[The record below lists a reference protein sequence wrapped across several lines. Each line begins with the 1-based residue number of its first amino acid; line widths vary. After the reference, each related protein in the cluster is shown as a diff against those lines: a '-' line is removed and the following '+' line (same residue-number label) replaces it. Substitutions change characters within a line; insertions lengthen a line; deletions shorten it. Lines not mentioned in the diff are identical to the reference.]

1 MRVRALDAGEREAFR
16 LGRMLAVQHMPYW
29 ARALFALSPLVAPD
43 LATFAVDARWRLYM
57 DPDLLTGPGR
67 WDTPTVAAVLLH
79 EIGHLLR
86 DHAGRAQAMP
96 APLAHTAWNYAGD
109 AEINDDLLAA
119 GVALPEGVVTPAALG
134 CADGDVAEHYYA
146 AICDESHPMHDEAT
160 AATGMD
166 DAGCGSGAG
175 CTAVAAEIGASDGDE
190 ADAPAGLAEAEAE
203 RVRTLT
209 ARDTV
214 SFGSTGRGTVPAG
227 ITRWASDALTPAPV
241 PWQTILAAAVRRSM
255 ADAAGR
261 MNYTYSRPSRRQIPG
276 IVRPAMRQ
284 PLVTVAVV
292 VDTSGSM
299 SPTELDEAVGQVRRV
314 ARTSGVAGSSVQ
326 VITCDAQATDAQ
338 RATGTGTVA
347 LTGGGGT
354 DMRVG
359 IAAAMRVR
367 PTPDVVVVLTDGF
380 TPWPEAGIGARLI
393 CGLIAAQPETVPDP
407 PAWAARVDI
416 RPQTVAA

>member
-1 MRVRALDAGEREAFR
+1 MRTRVLDAGESEAFR

-29 ARALFALSPLVAPD
+29 ARALFALSPLAAPD
-43 LATFAVDARWRLYM
+43 LGTFAVDARWRLYM
-57 DPDLLTGPGR
+57 DPALLVGPQR

-86 DHAGRAQAMP
+86 DHAARARAMP

-119 GVALPEGVVTPAALG
+119 GVALPEGVVTPATLG
-134 CADGDVAEHYYA
+134 CADGDVAETYYA
-146 AICDESHPMHDEAT
+146 AICDPSHPMSGEAR
-160 AATGMD
+160 AGTGMD

-175 CTAVAAEIGASDGDE
+175 CTAVAAEIGASDGDGE
-190 ADAPAGLAEAEAE
+190 DAPAGLAESEAE

-214 SFGSTGRGTVPAG
+214 TFGSMGRGVVPAG
-227 ITRWASDALTPAPV
+227 VARWASDTLTPALV

-284 PLVTVAVV
+284 PLVSVAVV

-299 SPTELDEAVGQVRRV
+299 SRAELDEAVGQVRRV

-326 VITCDAQATDAQ
+326 VITCDAQATEAQ
-338 RATGTGTVA
+338 RATGAGTVA

-359 IAAAMRVR
+359 IAAAMRLR
-367 PTPDVVVVLTDGF
+367 PAPDVVVVLTDGI
-380 TPWPEAGIGARLI
+380 TPWPEAGIGARLV
-393 CGLIAAQPETVPDP
+393 CGLIATDPSHVPDP
-407 PAWAARVDI
+407 PGWATRIDI
-416 RPQTVAA
+416 RPQEAA

>member
-1 MRVRALDAGEREAFR
+1 MRARALDAGEAEALR

-29 ARALFALSPLVAPD
+29 ARALFALSPLAAPD
-43 LATFAVDARWRLYM
+43 LGTFAVDARWRLYM
-57 DPDLLTGPGR
+57 DPALLVGTGR

-86 DHAGRAQAMP
+86 DHAGRARAMP

-119 GVALPEGVVTPAALG
+119 GVALPAGVVTPAALG

-146 AICDESHPMHDEAT
+146 ALVDPSHPMHDEAT
-160 AATGMD
+160 AGVGMD
-166 DAGCGSGAG
+166 DPGCGSGSG
-175 CTAVAAEIGASDGDE
+175 CTAVSAEIGASDGDGE
-190 ADAPAGLAEAEAE
+190 DAPAGLAEAEAE

-214 SFGSTGRGTVPAG
+214 TFGGSGRGTVPAG
-227 ITRWASDALTPAPV
+227 IARWASDTLTPSPV

-261 MNYTYSRPSRRQIPG
+261 MNYSYARPSRRPLPG
-276 IVRPAMRQ
+276 IVRPSMRQ
-284 PLVTVAVV
+284 PMVTVAVV

-299 SPTELDEAVGQVRRV
+299 GRTELDEAVGQVRRV
-314 ARTSGVAGSSVQ
+314 ARTSGVAGASVQ
-326 VITCDAQATDAQ
+326 VITCDAQAADAQ
-338 RATGTGTVA
+338 RVGGAGSVA

-359 IAAAMRVR
+359 IDAALRLR
-367 PTPDVVVVLTDGF
+367 PAPDVVVVLTDGY
-380 TPWPEAGIGARLI
+380 TPWPDSGIGARLV
-393 CGLIAAQPETVPDP
+393 CGLIAAEPGHVPDP
-407 PAWAARVDI
+407 PAWAVRVDI
-416 RPQTVAA
+416 RPEAAA

>member
-1 MRVRALDAGEREAFR
+1 MRVRALDVAEDEAFR
-16 LGRMLAVQHMPYW
+16 LGRMLAIQHMPYW
-29 ARALFALSPLVAPD
+29 ARALFAVTPLAAPD
-43 LATFAVDARWRLYM
+43 LATFAVDGRWRLYM
-57 DPDLLTGPGR
+57 DPALLTGQQR
-67 WDTPTVAAVLLH
+67 WGTPTVAAVLLH
-79 EIGHLLR
+79 EVGHLLR
-86 DHAGRAQAMP
+86 DHAGRAAEMP
-96 APLAHTAWNYAGD
+96 TPLAHTAWNFAGD

-119 GVALPEGVVTPAALG
+119 GVALPEGVVTPATLG

-146 AICDESHPMHDEAT
+146 AICDPSHPMHTEAT
-160 AATGMD
+160 AGTGID
-166 DAGCGSGAG
+166 EAGCGSGAG
-175 CTAVAAEIGASDGDE
+175 CTAVAAEIGASDGDGD
-190 ADAPAGLAEAEAE
+190 DAPAGLAESEAE

-214 SFGSTGRGTVPAG
+214 TFGSASRGTVPAG
-227 ITRWASDALTPAPV
+227 VTRWATDTITPAPV

-299 SPTELDEAVGQVRRV
+299 SRTELDEAVGQVRRV

-326 VITCDAQATDAQ
+326 VITCDAQATEAQ
-338 RATGTGTVA
+338 RATGAGAVA

-359 IAAAMRVR
+359 IAAAMRLR
-367 PTPDVVVVLTDGF
+367 PAPDVVVVLTDGY
-380 TPWPEAGIGARLI
+380 TPWPDAGIGARLV
-393 CGLIAAQPETVPDP
+393 CGLIAADPGQVPDP
-407 PAWAARVDI
+407 PAWATRVDI
-416 RPQTVAA
+416 RPEVAA

>member
-1 MRVRALDAGEREAFR
+1 MRTRALDAAETEAFR

-29 ARALFALSPLVAPD
+29 ARALFALSPLAATD

-57 DPDLLTGPGR
+57 DPALLTGPQR

-86 DHAGRAQAMP
+86 DHAGRAQSVP
-96 APLAHTAWNYAGD
+96 SPLQHTAWNYAGD
-109 AEINDDLLAA
+109 AEINDDLIAA
-119 GVALPEGVVTPAALG
+119 GVALPEGVVTPATLG
-134 CADGDVAEHYYA
+134 CADGDVAENYYA
-146 AICDESHPMHDEAT
+146 AICDPSHPMSDEAH
-160 AATGMD
+160 AAAGMD
-166 DAGCGSGAG
+166 DAGCGSGSG
-175 CTAVAAEIGASDGDE
+175 CTAVAAEIGDSDGGGD
-190 ADAPAGLAEAEAE
+190 DAPAGLAEAEAE

-209 ARDTV
+209 ARDTTT
-214 SFGSTGRGTVPAG
+214 FGSTGRGTVPAG
-227 ITRWASDALTPAPV
+227 VARWASETLTPAPV
-241 PWQTILAAAVRRSM
+241 AWQTILAAAVRRSM

-276 IVRPAMRQ
+276 IVRPAMRE
-284 PLVTVAVV
+284 PLVSVAVV

-338 RATGTGTVA
+338 RATGAGTVA

-359 IAAAMRVR
+359 IAAAMRLR
-367 PTPDVVVVLTDGF
+367 PSPDVVIVLTDGF
-380 TPWPEAGIGARLI
+380 TPWPDSGIGARLI
-393 CGLIAAQPETVPDP
+393 CGLIAADPAYVPDP
-407 PAWAARVDI
+407 PTWATRVDI
-416 RPQTVAA
+416 RPEAAA